1 LELGRLVEED
11 VSLEPVRDGVLDLVG
26 GEFAGR
32 DVEQEIH
39 FLQGVAGSVK
49 GFLDLTKELRAD
61 LERKSLGFRD
71 PEDNHDECKNVQTG
85 LLKEI
90 VENRVN

>member
-1 LELGRLVEED
+1 MDKRLELGRLVEED

-49 GFLDLTKELRAD
+49 GF
-61 LERKSLGFRD
+61 
-71 PEDNHDECKNVQTG
+71 
-85 LLKEI
+85 
-90 VENRVN
+90 